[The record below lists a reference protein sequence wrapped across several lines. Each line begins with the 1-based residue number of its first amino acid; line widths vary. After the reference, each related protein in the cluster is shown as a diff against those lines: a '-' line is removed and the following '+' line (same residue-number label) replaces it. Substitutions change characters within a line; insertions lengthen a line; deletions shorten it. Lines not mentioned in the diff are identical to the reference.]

1 MFKRYVCGGDCETYF
16 NNLFNSL
23 EEGFL
28 LNEIIC
34 GVDGIPISFKILEF
48 NNFFEDM
55 FGVKRENNIGKTI
68 KEVYPDID
76 SKWIETCGKV
86 ALSGKSIKQNIYIK
100 SVDKHFKVNIISP
113 TKGQFIIL
121 FNDITDIIKANEV
134 LKKYFILF
142 ENAKDII
149 LYLKSDGS
157 IIDANKTAV
166 EKYGYSRE
174 EFHNMRLQQ
183 LREPS
188 TMKEYQAQMEISAS
202 EGIMYESINVKKDGT
217 AFPVEVSSQTTKI
230 NGELFRIHIIR
241 DITQRKESEEK
252 IKYLANYDAL
262 TEIPN
267 RGFFMYQFEKILNQS
282 KVNKDKFAVLIF
294 DVDKFKLINDIHGH
308 NAGDEVLKQV
318 AKRLQEAV
326 RKTDIIGRF
335 GGDEFLVIQPFI
347 KGKEDVLMIA
357 DRILKFVDKPVKWNN
372 VNLDVHISIG
382 ITIYPDGSDNTQGL
396 IHNAD
401 RAMYFTKKKGGNAY
415 SFYINNNPF

>member
-1 MFKRYVCGGDCETYF
+1 MFKRYICGSDRETYF

-28 LNEIIC
+28 LNEVIC
-34 GVDGIPISFKILEF
+34 GVDGIAISFKILEF

-55 FGVKRENNIGKTI
+55 FGVKRNIIGKTI

-100 SVDKHFKVNIISP
+100 SVDKHYKVNIISP

-142 ENAKDII
+142 ENAMDII
-149 LYLKSDGS
+149 IYLKSDGR

-202 EGIMYESINVKKDGT
+202 EGIVYEGINVKKDGT
-217 AFPVEVSSQTTKI
+217 TFPVEVSSQTTEI

-282 KVNKDKFAVLIF
+282 KANKNKFAVLIF

-318 AKRLQEAV
+318 AKRLKEAV
-326 RKTDIIGRF
+326 RRTDIIGRF

-347 KGKEDVLMIA
+347 KGKEDILMIA
-357 DRILKFVDKPVKWNN
+357 DRILKFVNKPVKWNN

-401 RAMYFTKKKGGNAY
+401 KAMYFTKKKGGNAY
-415 SFYINNNPF
+415 SFYINNKLF